1 MALSEETIRS
11 IQKAVE
17 EGEKILAEKEAD
29 IEEARRAGID
39 VSKEMEALQRE
50 KERIRLLRQVYGKY
64 FK

>member
-1 MALSEETIRS
+1 MALSDETIES

-39 VSKEMEALQRE
+39 MSKEMEELQKLKE
-50 KERIRLLRQVYGKY
+50 KIRLMRQVYGKY

>member
-1 MALSEETIRS
+1 MALSDETIEA

-39 VSKEMEALQRE
+39 MSKEMEELQKLKE
-50 KERIRLLRQVYGKY
+50 KIRLLRQVYGKY
-64 FK
+64 FR